1 MFKILLTVILPTT
14 MLIASEQPVNWK
26 SLPPI
31 PDQEGF
37 AGSFAGIVDGKL
49 LVAGGAN
56 FPDAKPWE
64 GGTKVWY
71 DKIFLLESPES
82 TWQEIGKL
90 PRPLGYG
97 ASITTPNGIILIGG
111 SDSMSHHADVLR
123 ISSGKN
129 GSLDF
134 TDLPP
139 LPKPLANFS
148 AALLGTTIYIAGGIE
163 APDSNSASPSF
174 FSLDLSDPQ
183 SGWKTETNPPFQ
195 PRILA
200 AAGALDGSFFI
211 VGGAALKPG
220 ADGKPE
226 RIPLKDTHRFTPG
239 KGWKKL
245 ADAPRITV
253 AAPSPMPTLGNTT
266 LLLLGGDDSSQL
278 SSPPDS
284 HPGFPKAVHAYNT
297 TTDTWRAFGEM
308 PAALVTATAV
318 DWNGNIVI
326 PGGEI
331 KPGTRSTIVLSGEI
345 LPHNKAVF
353 GFWNY
358 SALILYLIAM
368 VAIGWYFARSNS
380 DSDDYFTGGGT
391 IPWWAAGISIFAT
404 MLSSLTFMSVP
415 AKAFYTDWTFIWAS
429 SGIVL
434 VAPLVIAIYLPFFRR
449 LKVTSAYEYLE
460 KRFNL
465 AVRLYGSAAF
475 VLFQLGRQAIV
486 LLLPSLALATVSDLD
501 VRLCIIL
508 MGALCVLYTVMG
520 GIRAVIWT
528 DVCQT
533 VVLLGGGV
541 LALIIVLLNIEG
553 GISGLFTTASSAGK
567 LHSINTTLD
576 PSTAANAFWVIIVG
590 NFFINLIPYTSDQ
603 TVVQR
608 YMTTPDEKLAA
619 RSIWTNALLA
629 IPGTI
634 LFFLIGTALFVFYKT
649 HPEKLD
655 PTQPEDAIFP
665 AFILENMP
673 LGLAGIVIAG
683 IFAAAQS
690 TVSSSLNSVSA
701 VLTTDFWQR
710 LSRTERT
717 ERQILRMAR
726 ILTAVVGIFA
736 TGAALFLAE
745 LNLQNLWDAFNT
757 FIGLAAS
764 GLAGLF
770 ALGIFSRRA
779 NAPGALIGAA
789 SSLLVLYLVQRHTD
803 IHFFLYAAIGILTCT
818 SVGYLASFLFKSNP
832 PPASLTFRQPVS
844 SLKNEI

>member
-1 MFKILLTVILPTT
+1 MRKTLLTLLLSTV
-14 MLIASEQPVNWK
+14 MLQAEQPIDWK
-26 SLPPI
+26 TLPPI

-37 AGSFAGIVDGKL
+37 AGSFAGIVDAKL
-49 LVAGGAN
+49 FVAGGAN

-71 DKIFLLESPES
+71 DKIFLLETPSS
-82 TWQEIGKL
+82 TWQEVGKL

-97 ASITTPNGIILIGG
+97 ASVTTSNGIILIGG
-111 SDSMSHHADVLR
+111 NDSETHHPDVLK
-123 ISSGKN
+123 ISFGNN
-129 GSLDF
+129 GSLEF
-134 TDLPP
+134 TDLPS
-139 LPKPLANFS
+139 LPKPLANLS
-148 AALLGTTIYIAGGIE
+148 AALLGTTIYVVGGIE
-163 APDSNSASPSF
+163 APDSTSASTSF
-174 FSLDLSDPQ
+174 FSLNLSDPK
-183 SGWKTETNPPFQ
+183 SGWKTEPTPPFQ
-195 PRILA
+195 PRMLSA
-200 AAGALDGSFFI
+200 AAALDDSLFI
-211 VGGAALKPG
+211 VGGAALQPG

-226 RIPLKDTHRFTPG
+226 RIWLKDVHRFTPG
-239 KGWKKL
+239 KGWKQL
-245 ADAPRITV
+245 TDAPQITV
-253 AAPSPMPTLGNTT
+253 AAPSPMPSLGNNT

-278 SSPPDS
+278 DTAPDA
-284 HPGFPKAVHAYNT
+284 HPGFPKTVFAYNA
-297 TTDTWRAFGEM
+297 TTDTWRPFGEM
-308 PAALVTATAV
+308 STALVTSNAV
-318 DWNGNIVI
+318 DWNGKIII

-331 KPGTRSTIVLSGEI
+331 KPGTRSTAVLSGEI
-345 LPHNKAVF
+345 LPHKKAAF

-358 SALILYLIAM
+358 TALILYLLGM
-368 VAIGWYFARSNS
+368 VAIGWYFARSNA

-391 IPWWAAGISIFAT
+391 MPWWAAGISIFAT

-415 AKAFYTDWTFIWAS
+415 AKAFYTDWTFIWAN
-429 SGIVL
+429 SGILL
-434 VAPLVIAIYLPFFRR
+434 VAPIVIAIYLPFFRR

-501 VRLCIIL
+501 VRLCIVL
-508 MGALCVLYTVMG
+508 MGALCVAYTVMG

-533 VVLLGGGV
+533 VVLLGGGI
-541 LALIIVLLNIEG
+541 LALIIVLLNTEG
-553 GISGLFTTASSAGK
+553 GISGLFETASAAGK

-576 PSTAANAFWVIIVG
+576 PSTAANAFWVIIIG

-608 YMTTPDEKLAA
+608 YMTTPDEKRAA

-629 IPGTI
+629 IPATV
-634 LFFLIGTALFVFYKT
+634 LFFLIGTALFVFYKS
-649 HPEKLD
+649 HPGRLD
-655 PTQPEDAIFP
+655 PTQPADAIFP
-665 AFILENMP
+665 AFILGNMP
-673 LGLAGIVIAG
+673 VGIAGIVIAG

-690 TVSSSLNSVSA
+690 TVSSSLNSVAA

-710 LSRTERT
+710 LSSETRTEKQT
-717 ERQILRMAR
+717 LRIAR
-726 ILTAVVGIFA
+726 ILTAVVGVFA
-736 TGAALFLAE
+736 TCAALVLAE
-745 LNLQNLWDAFNT
+745 MDLKNLWDASNT

-789 SSLLVLYLVQRHTD
+789 SSIAVLYLVQRYTD
-803 IHFFLYAAIGILTCT
+803 IHFFLYAAIGILTCII
-818 SVGYLASFLFKSNP
+818 VGFAASLLFKHNP
-832 PPASLTFRQPVS
+832 PPSSLTFR
-844 SLKNEI
+844 